1 MYPSPFKYHRP
12 ATIEEAV
19 ALFSAYEEA
28 SFLAGGHTLIPAM
41 KNRLSAP
48 QALIDLRGVECLS
61 AISKEGR
68 KLTIGAT
75 ATHAVVSVSKEVRES
90 IPALAKLAGSI
101 GDPQVRNV
109 GTIGGSVAN
118 NDPSADY
125 PSALLGLG
133 ATIITNARRI
143 AADDFFVGLFT
154 TALEPGEIIVAIEVA
169 LPDAA
174 GYAKICSQASRYAVA
189 GSFVA
194 RHGNS
199 VRVAITGAG
208 QDGVF
213 RWIEAEEV
221 LTNFFD
227 MRSLDGLL
235 PDAETLV
242 ADLHG
247 GADYRSHLVAEVT
260 RRAVGDVSRH

>member
-12 ATIEEAV
+12 ATIEEAL
-19 ALFSAYEEA
+19 ALYSAYEEA
-28 SFLAGGHTLIPAM
+28 SFLAGGHTLIPAL
-41 KNRLSAP
+41 KNRLAAP

-61 AISKEGR
+61 AISRESG

-75 ATHAVVSVSKEVRES
+75 TTHAAVAASKEVRES
-90 IPALAKLAGSI
+90 IPALAQLAGSI

-133 ATIITNARRI
+133 ATIITNMRRI
-143 AADDFFVGLFT
+143 GGDDFFVSLFT

-174 GYAKICSQASRYAVA
+174 GYAKICSQASRYAMA
-189 GSFVA
+189 GSFVV
-194 RHGNS
+194 RRGNG

-213 RWIEAEEV
+213 RWIEAEDV
-221 LTNFFD
+221 LTKLFD
-227 MRSLDGLL
+227 LRSLDGLF
-235 PDAETLV
+235 PDAANLV

-260 RRAVGDVSRH
+260 RRAVGDMPRD